1 MMQRGAIVSD
11 AIEPTTEYPPT
22 NWEHET
28 VFEAPGPMSGAL
40 ANYLAMCAPRSPRVS
55 RANRF
60 RVHSDLVLAGGASV
74 N

>member
-1 MMQRGAIVSD
+1 VSD
-11 AIEPTTEYPPT
+11 EIEPTTEYPPT
-22 NWEHET
+22 NWEHDTEF
-28 VFEAPGPMSGAL
+28 VAPGPMSHSL

-60 RVHSDLVLAGGASV
+60 RVHGDLVLAGTASV

>member
-1 MMQRGAIVSD
+1 MSD
-11 AIEPTTEYPPT
+11 EIEPTTEYPPT
-22 NWEHET
+22 NWESDAEF
-28 VFEAPGPMSGAL
+28 VAPGPMSRPL

-60 RVHSDLVLAGGASV
+60 RVHGDLVLAGTASV

>member
-1 MMQRGAIVSD
+1 VSAD
-11 AIEPTTEYPPT
+11 SGPTTEYPPT
-22 NWEHET
+22 TWESATEF
-28 VFEAPGPMSGAL
+28 VAPGPMSRPL

-60 RVHSDLVLAGGASV
+60 RAHSDLVLAGAASV